1 MEDVNLVNLFHYNI
15 TQNDITPKDIS
26 YLKFKAFLCCTI
38 FIFIA
43 FFNRPSE

>member
-26 YLKFKAFLCCTI
+26 YLKFKSISVLYYIYFYCI
-38 FIFIA
+38 FQ
-43 FFNRPSE
+43 